1 MLYHFSTS
9 PVQDA
14 PFFKENEKEQLCRR
28 YGLSSEELKQALDG
42 SAYIF
47 EQAAF
52 SSIAP
57 EPLIQAL
64 EEAGYNEA
72 QAKVRVKNDPL
83 IPWSQ
88 LLVYRSFIPQ

>member
-1 MLYHFSTS
+1 MSKIFT
-9 PVQDA
+9 VCFQDA

-28 YGLSSEELKQALDG
+28 YGLSNEELKQALDG
-42 SAYIF
+42 SAYVF

-64 EEAGYNEA
+64 EEAGYHEA
-72 QAKVRVKNDPL
+72 QAKVGRFL
-83 IPWSQ
+83 TH
-88 LLVYRSFIPQ
+88 SFPIYYMYLST